1 MAESEESDK
10 IGLNIALEP
19 SKKQQEELSDS
30 LKENGSHPTPHAA
43 MTTGMTATD
52 ASTAQEGPDYG
63 VHDYYKYDESISTN
77 EYRRRR
83 LILQV

>member
-1 MAESEESDK
+1 
-10 IGLNIALEP
+10 
-19 SKKQQEELSDS
+19 
-30 LKENGSHPTPHAA
+30 

-63 VHDYYKYDESISTN
+63 VHDYYKDYESISTN

-83 LILQV
+83 LILQVWLFILQQHITSHYQLPGRGSLW

>member
-1 MAESEESDK
+1 MEEAEESDK

-43 MTTGMTATD
+43 MTTEINAT
-52 ASTAQEGPDYG
+52 TTRNTQKGP
-63 VHDYYKYDESISTN
+63 TP
-77 EYRRRR
+77 
-83 LILQV
+83 